1 MAHTAIDILSASN
14 QPGAGQQQIARAL
27 RDLKKLRFREDEPDA
42 PAYVRDRTPLRKGQ
56 ITTATLRDEF
66 RRDPGLPM
74 LLGDDVFIRG
84 IRLGI
89 EQGDYVYQRGDLLF
103 GPGDPPADIRIDEQ
117 AVVMTMA
124 YAKNKGVWP
133 RSKQPSPEPPLPPPV
148 DPPPPPA
155 VAVSAE
161 GVLRDALTQLW
172 EQARAKRV
180 ARIGVL
186 TIRMFEAGDAFRLLG
201 AVGAVSGAEKVVTIT
216 GGYETRDGGTF
227 EMEFNGPV
235 PDAQPVR
242 EFLEPQLRDA
252 RSRKVEAKFEL
263 SFGDGLPMTGDAA
276 ETLTERLC
284 RFASGA
290 AYVSATAEAKSDGA
304 N

>member
-1 MAHTAIDILSASN
+1 
-14 QPGAGQQQIARAL
+14 
-27 RDLKKLRFREDEPDA
+27 
-42 PAYVRDRTPLRKGQ
+42 
-56 ITTATLRDEF
+56 
-66 RRDPGLPM
+66 M
-74 LLGDDVFIRG
+74 LLVDDIFIRC

-133 RSKQPSPEPPLPPPV
+133 RSTPSPPDPPPPRPDPPPV
-148 DPPPPPA
+148 DPSPPPDPPDLPRSA
-155 VAVSAE
+155 VTVSAE

-172 EQARAKRV
+172 EQARAKR
-180 ARIGVL
+180 AGRIGML
-186 TIRMFEAGDAFRLLG
+186 TIRMFEAGDAFLLLG
-201 AVGAVSGAEKVVTIT
+201 AVGAVPGAEKVVTIT

-227 EMEFNGPV
+227 EMEFRGSV

-252 RSRKVEAKFEL
+252 GSRKVEEKFEL
-263 SFGDGLPMTGDAA
+263 SFGAGLPMDGEAP
-276 ETLTERLC
+276 ETLTERLY

-290 AYVSATAEAKSDGA
+290 AYVSATAEAKP
-304 N
+304 